1 MTSDRMNKQ
10 GIDIVDIEIRNLLPN
25 EGQIEGVPSNPREI
39 KRTAFAKLR
48 KSIEEDPELLSM
60 KPVLVYPFK
69 GKYVVIGGNMR
80 LKACTQLRHKTIPA
94 IILPEQTPTEKLR
107 RYALKDNA
115 SFGNWNF
122 DMLSSDWGEMEVAD
136 ANIIP
141 TEWAEMPTDGQKG
154 LQKEIQDSDQD
165 ETMSVPD
172 VIYASDNAY
181 EIPSLLLERQPES
194 GLLMPLQAW
203 GMNTRQKKIIGT
215 YHFYVDDYRFGA
227 IWKDPAKIIASG
239 CQSIVEPNFSLFD
252 TTPVAYGLHM
262 IYKKRWLS
270 RWLQEQGITVWAD
283 LNVSK
288 KFYEYNRLG
297 IPQGYN
303 AFSTR
308 GYADRLKDLQS
319 EIDIAR
325 QISGKET
332 PRMIVYGGGKDVQRI
347 CEKNGLIFCEQY
359 MAQAKETIGDE

>member
-1 MTSDRMNKQ
+1 MNSQ
-10 GIDIVDIEIRNLLPN
+10 GTDIVDIALRDLLPN

-39 KRTAFAKLR
+39 KRAAFGKLK

-60 KPVLVYPFK
+60 KPVLVYPYQ

-94 IILPEQTPTEKLR
+94 IILDAQTPPDKLR

-115 SFGNWNF
+115 SFGDWNF
-122 DMLSSDWGEMEVAD
+122 DMLSSDWGEMEVMS

-141 TEWAEMPTDGQKG
+141 TEWADLPTDGEKG
-154 LQKEIQDSDQD
+154 LQKEMQDSDQDPD

-172 VIYASDNAY
+172 ILYPSDNAF
-181 EIPSLLLERQPES
+181 EIPSLRLDRQPEE
-194 GLLMPLQAW
+194 GLLMPFQAW
-203 GMNTRQKKIIGT
+203 GVNTRQKKVVGT

-252 TTPVAYGLHM
+252 TTPIAYGLCM

-297 IPQGYN
+297 IQQGYN
-303 AFSTR
+303 AFCTR
-308 GYADRLKDLQS
+308 GYADRIKDLQT

-325 QISGKET
+325 QISGKDT
-332 PRMIVYGGGKDVQRI
+332 PRMIVYGGGKEVQRI
-347 CEKNGLIFCEQY
+347 CEANRLTYIEQF
-359 MAQAKETIGDE
+359 MAQTKETMHNE